1 MMEDKDIIKDLF
13 SSKLKD
19 FEPEVPASVWG
30 GLDQLLSQQS
40 APADSSSSSAK
51 KSLIK
56 TALIVAGLV
65 AAVVAGVLFI
75 PNSGNITDEPV
86 ITVNEEPGKAVDT
99 AAINPIPEPIVE
111 PVITNPAIAR
121 AKEIKEQPVKLPEQK
136 EQPVKIAEQKEEPK
150 IEQETKKEEIK
161 PLVKKDEPLLATD
174 NTTGKLLL
182 PKKKSTSSGFSLSAS
197 ANSSLLAYNENEN
210 GSGLLF
216 SKYER
221 SAVFSAEVDKEN
233 KESEVQHRI
242 PISVGVRISKGIA
255 SNLSLETGVVYTY
268 LSSKLSS
275 NSAFELEE
283 NQYFHYLGIPL
294 TLNYT
299 FIELGK
305 TKFYLS
311 IGGMV
316 QKDIKGKY
324 ESKMGFS
331 EKSNNIGDAAL
342 ANIVYYSEPYY
353 IRESI
358 KQPNLQFSANAA
370 VGIAYP
376 IYKKLYL
383 YGTIGGAYY
392 FDAGNKYHTI
402 YSDQKIQLDLNMG
415 LKFDF

>member
-1 MMEDKDIIKDLF
+1 MAEDKDIIKDLF

-30 GLDQLLSQQS
+30 GLDQLLSQQP
-40 APADSSSSSAK
+40 APAEPSSSSSNLSSVK
-51 KSLIK
+51 NSLIK
-56 TALIVAGLV
+56 TTLIIVGV
-65 AAVVAGVLFI
+65 AAAIVAGVLFI
-75 PNSGNITDEPV
+75 PNSGNITDEPG
-86 ITVNEEPGKAVDT
+86 ITVNEEPGKTVDT
-99 AAINPIPEPIVE
+99 IAINPIPETIIE
-111 PVITNPAIAR
+111 PAIAKLAIAH
-121 AKEIKEQPVKLPEQK
+121 AKEIKEEPVKVTEQK
-136 EQPVKIAEQKEEPK
+136 EQPVKIPVQKEEP
-150 IEQETKKEEIK
+150 KKEEIK

-174 NTTGKLLL
+174 NTTERLQV
-182 PKKKSTSSGFSLSAS
+182 PKKESRSNGFSLSAS
-197 ANSSLLAYNENEN
+197 ANSSLLAYNESGN
-210 GSGLLF
+210 GSKLLF
-216 SKYER
+216 SKYQR
-221 SAVFSAEVDKEN
+221 SETFDVALKKEN
-233 KESEVQHRI
+233 KKSELQHRI
-242 PISVGVRISKGIA
+242 PVSVGVRVSKGIT

-268 LSSKLSS
+268 LSSELSS
-275 NSAFELEE
+275 NSAFEISE

-316 QKDIKGKY
+316 QKDINGKY
-324 ESKMGFS
+324 ESNMDFS

-358 KQPNLQFSANAA
+358 KQPNPQFSANAA
-370 VGIAYP
+370 IGVAYP

-402 YSDQKIQLDLNMG
+402 YSDQKIQFDLNMG